1 MIKRP
6 YLSFTLLL
14 LLSMCI
20 LGGCEKEK
28 SHTVLGLFSES
39 QSLSQKKDFYVNEDS
54 IAIIEGLSCDGK
66 NLIVNDYHSG
76 CCYTL
81 FDKKSGEYIAR
92 FDQTRIVM
100 KYSLD
105 SLRNSRKKDGSPVR
119 LAQYKIPEAQISK
132 LIAIDDT
139 TFLCAGTYKSRYQ
152 YLLFNKNDSV
162 LDYGVDV
169 YNAADSAF
177 QTYTRYLSN
186 QGNLVMN
193 PEKHTFAGSINF
205 SSNIDF
211 FEIVNNKI
219 ELIKSLRLGD
229 PINKPVN
236 EEGIY
241 YVDLTENT
249 QTGYIDLSATSKYVY
264 ALYSDKEMYENN
276 RKSDTVLV
284 FDWDG
289 NPIKK
294 YSLDTDAYYIAVG
307 STQQSLFA
315 AVKNSS
321 SGWKII
327 CYALD

>member
-1 MIKRP
+1 MLR
-6 YLSFTLLL
+6 
-14 LLSMCI
+14 
-20 LGGCEKEK
+20 
-28 SHTVLGLFSES
+28 
-39 QSLSQKKDFYVNEDS
+39 
-54 IAIIEGLSCDGK
+54 IA
-66 NLIVNDYHSG
+66 
-76 CCYTL
+76 
-81 FDKKSGEYIAR
+81 
-92 FDQTRIVM
+92 
-100 KYSLD
+100 
-105 SLRNSRKKDGSPVR
+105 
-119 LAQYKIPEAQISK
+119 
-132 LIAIDDT
+132 
-139 TFLCAGTYKSRYQ
+139 
-152 YLLFNKNDSV
+152 
-162 LDYGVDV
+162 
-169 YNAADSAF
+169 AF

-264 ALYSDKEMYENN
+264 ALYSDKKMYENN

-294 YSLDTDAYYIAVG
+294 YSLDTDAYYIAVD

-327 CYALD
+327 CYAARLMIHTIYGFSLPADIFPFVFTDSEKVLLLSFYVW

>member
-28 SHTVLGLFSES
+28 SHTVLELFSES
-39 QSLSQKKDFYVNEDS
+39 QSLSPKKDFYVNEDS

-92 FDQTRIVM
+92 FGTIGQGPAELPSPCYGYLTESGFTVFDDQTRIVM

-139 TFLCAGTYKSRYQ
+139 TFFVC
-152 YLLFNKNDSV
+152 
-162 LDYGVDV
+162 
-169 YNAADSAF
+169 
-177 QTYTRYLSN
+177 
-186 QGNLVMN
+186 
-193 PEKHTFAGSINF
+193 
-205 SSNIDF
+205 
-211 FEIVNNKI
+211 
-219 ELIKSLRLGD
+219 
-229 PINKPVN
+229 
-236 EEGIY
+236 
-241 YVDLTENT
+241 
-249 QTGYIDLSATSKYVY
+249 
-264 ALYSDKEMYENN
+264 
-276 RKSDTVLV
+276 
-284 FDWDG
+284 WD
-289 NPIKK
+289 I
-294 YSLDTDAYYIAVG
+294 
-307 STQQSLFA
+307 
-315 AVKNSS
+315 
-321 SGWKII
+321 
-327 CYALD
+327 